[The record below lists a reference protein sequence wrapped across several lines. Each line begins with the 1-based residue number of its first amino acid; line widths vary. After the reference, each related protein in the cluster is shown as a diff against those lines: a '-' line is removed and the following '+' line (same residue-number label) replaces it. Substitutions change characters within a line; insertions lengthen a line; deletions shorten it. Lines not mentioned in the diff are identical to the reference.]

1 MNGSKL
7 QQVLGSG
14 KFALTAE
21 VGPPRGANADVIR
34 QKASR
39 LKGYVDAVNVT
50 DNQTA
55 IVRMSSIS
63 SCVHLIRMGVEP
75 VMQMVTRDRNRIAL
89 QSDIMGAYSLGIRN
103 VLCLSG
109 DHQTFGSQ
117 AEAMNVYD
125 IDSLHLIHSLKRM
138 RDEGKDMSG
147 FELNGAP
154 KMFIGAAENPFADPF
169 EYRVIRLAKKI
180 SAGAEFIQ
188 TQCVYDLPRFKEWM
202 RLAHENGLT
211 EKVHVLAGV
220 TPLKSARMAKY
231 MASRVSGMMIP
242 EAVIKRME
250 GAAKAQA
257 AEEGLNLCVETIQEL
272 TEIKGLHG
280 IHIMAI
286 EWEETVPEIVRAANL
301 YPRPHVSESGDSSAQ
316 EIPYRQ

>member
-7 QQVLGSG
+7 QEILTKG
-14 KFALTAE
+14 KFAVTAE
-21 VGPPRGANADVIR
+21 VGPPRGANAEAVKE
-34 QKASR
+34 KAAL

-63 SCVHLIRMGVEP
+63 ACTHLVQMGIEP

-117 AEAMNVYD
+117 PGAMNVYD
-125 IDSLHLIHSLKRM
+125 IDSVHLINTVRTM

-147 FELNGAP
+147 YELNIAP

-169 EYRVIRLAKKI
+169 EYRVIRLAKKAA
-180 SAGAEFIQ
+180 AGADFIQ
-188 TQCVYDLPRFKEWM
+188 TQCIYDIKRFKDWM
-202 RLAHENGLT
+202 IQVNDMGLSR
-211 EKVHVLAGV
+211 KVHILAGV

-231 MASRVSGMMIP
+231 MASKVSGISIP
-242 EAVIKRME
+242 EDVIKRME
-250 GAAKAQA
+250 GTAKEKAS
-257 AEEGLNLCVETIQEL
+257 AEGIKICLETIQSL
-272 TEIKGLHG
+272 REIKGVQG

-286 EWEETVPEIVRAANL
+286 EWEEKVPEIVKAAGL
-301 YPRPHVSESGDSSAQ
+301 YPRP
-316 EIPYRQ
+316 